1 MNILFVN
8 TTGGFFGGVEQNIAL
23 AAQGLAERGHRCY
36 FVCRTRSMIDQERFD
51 SLFVQSWELSSISI
65 EQILSEVDIDV
76 FYVHKFEP
84 VEELIDAR
92 GARKIV
98 RMVHDHD
105 LYCPRRHKYYA
116 FSRKICTR
124 RCSLICYGDLAFLE
138 RRDGAFKFVS
148 IRKKIREM
156 KKNYEID
163 TLLVGSSYMKMELE
177 RNNFDPQKIQLL
189 PPCVQD
195 NPRPLQPFPQSPSI
209 LYVGQMIKGKGVDIL
224 LEAYRLLCERHEF
237 TIPPPLHLIGRGN
250 EEDSLRRSAE
260 ASGILSSVT
269 FHGWIAHDDLAS
281 CYDEAT
287 VVVVPSRWPE
297 PFGMVG
303 VEAMLRERPVIA
315 SDVGGIPDWLKDGE
329 NGITVPPRDAEAL
342 YQALLSLVTDGDT
355 AKNMGKAGRILAE
368 TLFPYETY
376 IDNLE
381 HQLEK

>member
-23 AAQGLAERGHRCY
+23 AAEGLTEKGHRCY

-51 SLFVQSWELSSISI
+51 SLFAESWVLSSISV

-76 FYVHKFEP
+76 IYVHKFEP
-84 VEELIDAR
+84 VQELIAVR
-92 GARKIV
+92 GTRKIV

-116 FSRKICTR
+116 FSRQICTR
-124 RCSLICYGDLAFLE
+124 RCSLFCYADLAFLE
-138 RRDGAFKFVS
+138 RREGSLRFVS
-148 IRKKIREM
+148 VGKKIREM
-156 KKNYEID
+156 KRNYEID
-163 TLLVGSSYMKMELE
+163 TLLIGSSYMRKELE
-177 RNNFDPQKIQLL
+177 RNGFDCERIQLL

-195 NPRPLQPFPQSPSI
+195 DARPLHRFPQSPSV

-237 TIPPPLHLIGRGN
+237 TAPPPLHLIGRGN
-250 EEDSLRRSAE
+250 EEEALRRSAE
-260 ASGILSSVT
+260 SSGMLSSVT
-269 FHGWIAHDDLAS
+269 FHGWVAHDDLAPF
-281 CYDEAT
+281 YDEAT

-315 SDVGGIPDWLKDGE
+315 SDVGGISDWLKDGK
-329 NGITVPPRDAEAL
+329 NGILVPPNDAEAL
-342 YQALLSLVTDGDT
+342 YRALAALVTDT
-355 AKNMGKAGRILAE
+355 KRAEAMGKEGRILAQNQ
-368 TLFPYETY
+368 FPYERY
-376 IDNLE
+376 IDTLE
-381 HQLEK
+381 QQLEK

>member
-23 AAQGLAERGHRCY
+23 AAEGLGQRGHRCY
-36 FVCRTRSMIDQERFD
+36 FVCRSRSMIDQEKFD
-51 SLFVQSWELSSISI
+51 ALFAQTWELSSTSF

-84 VEELIDAR
+84 IEELIAVK
-92 GARKIV
+92 GTAKIV

-124 RCSLICYGDLAFLE
+124 KCGLICYADLAFLE
-138 RRDGAFKFVS
+138 RRDGDFKFVS

-156 KKNYEID
+156 KKNYEVD
-163 TLLVGSSYMKMELE
+163 TLLVGSSYMKKELE
-177 RNNFDPQKIQLL
+177 RNNFDPRKIQLL
-189 PPCVQD
+189 PPCVQ
-195 NPRPLQPFPQSPSI
+195 NSPRPLQAFPESPSI

-224 LEAYRLLCERHEF
+224 LEAYRLLCE
-237 TIPPPLHLIGRGN
+237 TLGQPVPLHLIGRGN
-250 EEDSLRRSAE
+250 EEESLRRSAE
-260 ASGILSSVT
+260 TSGLLASVT
-269 FHGWIAHDDLAS
+269 FHGWVAHDELAS
-281 CYDEAT
+281 YYDEAT
-287 VVVVPSRWPE
+287 IVVVPSRWPE

-303 VEAMLRERPVIA
+303 VEAMLRERAVIA
-315 SDVGGIPDWLKDGE
+315 SDVGGIPDWLKDGQ
-329 NGITVPPRDAEAL
+329 NGILVPPNDPAAL
-342 YQALLSLVTDGDT
+342 HQALETLVHDSEKAET
-355 AKNMGKAGRILAE
+355 MGKNGKILAE

-376 IDNLE
+376 IHTVE